1 MCTTA
6 AMFAITALQGI
17 QQYNATKQ
25 QASAQAAMNNAQAK
39 VADYNAKLSETRQ
52 SQIADQYASQQRKL
66 DDRMRLASGQA
77 AAQAG
82 SSNLQLSGS
91 PLDVLGSSYQAW
103 HDDSN
108 QLVQNQRNDIWDEY
122 LNQANYQ
129 NQASSYRSAAAN
141 AEEQGNTA
149 AWGTLLGTA
158 ASLYGINR
166 MYGKAYGTQTRT
178 PGINPIASSAGSYGA
193 YSKDWGFPDQIGVF
207 TSQTGKYSPNLTLPW
222 STTIGAAASQDTPA
236 YSRIWNYSPAVGLFG
251 TAQKNPYA
259 NGWNVNYTWN
269 KKIGG

>member
-6 AMFAITALQGI
+6 AMYAITALQGI

-91 PLDVLGSSYQAW
+91 PLDVLGSSYQA
-103 HDDSN
+103 
-108 QLVQNQRNDIWDEY
+108 
-122 LNQANYQ
+122 
-129 NQASSYRSAAAN
+129 
-141 AEEQGNTA
+141 
-149 AWGTLLGTA
+149 
-158 ASLYGINR
+158 
-166 MYGKAYGTQTRT
+166 
-178 PGINPIASSAGSYGA
+178 
-193 YSKDWGFPDQIGVF
+193 
-207 TSQTGKYSPNLTLPW
+207 
-222 STTIGAAASQDTPA
+222 
-236 YSRIWNYSPAVGLFG
+236 
-251 TAQKNPYA
+251 
-259 NGWNVNYTWN
+259 
-269 KKIGG
+269 